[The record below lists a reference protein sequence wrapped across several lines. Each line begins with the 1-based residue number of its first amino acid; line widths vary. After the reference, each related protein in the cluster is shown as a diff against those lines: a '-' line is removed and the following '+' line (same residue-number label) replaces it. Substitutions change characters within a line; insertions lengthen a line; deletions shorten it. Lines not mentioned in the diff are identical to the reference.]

1 MKLNKENDSGSRAS
15 QNFVLR
21 RQWHFGKTVVG
32 ELFETPFQHSKS
44 GFWFLINIE
53 NNFAKCTSE
62 RAGFYNFWL
71 KLGAERRER

>member
-44 GFWFLINIE
+44 GFWF
-53 NNFAKCTSE
+53 
-62 RAGFYNFWL
+62 
-71 KLGAERRER
+71 

>member
-21 RQWHFGKTVVG
+21 WQWHLGKTVVG

-44 GFWFLINIE
+44 GFWLQFI
-53 NNFAKCTSE
+53 
-62 RAGFYNFWL
+62 
-71 KLGAERRER
+71 